1 MVFKNRRKL
10 KTRQFWYLSV
20 QKLEV
25 VNEIT
30 CLVVNLERTGNW
42 KRDKEYVK
50 TKGLNTFNLIN
61 V

>member
-1 MVFKNRRKL
+1 MVFKSGRQL
-10 KTRQFWYLSV
+10 KTRQCWYLSV

-30 CLVVNLERTGNW
+30 CLGVKLGRTGDW
-42 KRDKEYVK
+42 KRHKEYVK
-50 TKGLNTFNLIN
+50 TKGLHIFNLIN